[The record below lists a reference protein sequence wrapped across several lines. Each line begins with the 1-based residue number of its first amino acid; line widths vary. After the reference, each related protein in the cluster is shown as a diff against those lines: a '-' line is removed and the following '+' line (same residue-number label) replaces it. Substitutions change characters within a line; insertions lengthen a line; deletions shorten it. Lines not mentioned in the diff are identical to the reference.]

1 MNRGEAYEKII
12 HRAVPIANNDPRM
25 PFYLVGIFGP
35 PPRDPEVLEVW
46 YDPNTVHGAI
56 VAAKNNNREVRSE
69 EEIMRSLT
77 LIVRDAVQKAIR
89 MEPEALGYLMLEQI
103 RNAAVT
109 RANGTI

>member
-25 PFYLVGIFGP
+25 PSYLTGVFGP
-35 PPRDPEVLEVW
+35 PPRDPEVLEIW

-56 VAAKNNNREVRSE
+56 TSQINRKREVRSE

-77 LIVRDAVQKAIR
+77 IIVRDAVQKAIR
-89 MEPEALGYLMLEQI
+89 MEPEALGYLMLEYI
-103 RNAAVT
+103 RNA
-109 RANGTI
+109 